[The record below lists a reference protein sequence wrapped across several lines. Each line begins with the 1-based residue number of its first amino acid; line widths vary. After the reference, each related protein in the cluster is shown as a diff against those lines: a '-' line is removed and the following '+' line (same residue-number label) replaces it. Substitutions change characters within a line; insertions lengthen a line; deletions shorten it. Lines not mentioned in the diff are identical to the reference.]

1 MRVLITLTYYRPHY
15 SGLTIYTERMAR
27 ALAARGN
34 QVTVI
39 TSRFDP
45 SLPKHEVKDGVEII
59 RPWVLMHISK
69 GVIMPLILWHALQ
82 QIRSAD
88 IVCLHVPQLDAAP
101 IAVLARL
108 MGKPVVLTYHCDLYL
123 PKGFIHWLANQV
135 SHVANH
141 IAATFANRVVTNTQD
156 YAENSDFLKHYLH
169 KLTVIPPP
177 TELASFTGADVEAFR
192 KKYHIDRQK
201 IVGMVARLATEKGV
215 EYLVYAMPE
224 VEKVVP
230 NARALFVGQ
239 YQDVLG
245 EEQYAARLEPL
256 IRDLGPDHWSFLGIL
271 SPVELAVFYHLCS
284 VIVLPS
290 INRTES
296 FGMVQIEAMSCGK
309 PVIATDMPGV
319 RQPVRTYG
327 MGKIV
332 PPRDSEAL
340 KGALVEVLEHPE
352 RYSGDGKEIARRFSP
367 DAVAGEY
374 EKLFLDLVMNKRSL
388 SPGD

>member
-15 SGLTIYTERMAR
+15 SGLTIYTERLAKT
-27 ALAARGN
+27 LAARGH

-45 SLPKHEVKDGVEII
+45 KLLAHEVKDGVEII
-59 RPWVLMHISK
+59 RPWVLMHVSK
-69 GVIMPLILWHALQ
+69 GVIMPLMPWYAWKN
-82 QIRSAD
+82 IRTAD
-88 IVCLHVPQLDAAP
+88 VVCLQVPQLDAAP

-108 MGKPVVLTYHCDLYL
+108 MGKPVVITYHCDLYL

-135 SHVANH
+135 SHFANH
-141 IAATFANRVVTNTQD
+141 VSAIMANRLVTNTRD
-156 YAENSDFLKHYLH
+156 YAENSSFLKHYLN
-169 KLTVIPPP
+169 KIEVIPPP
-177 TELASFTGADVEAFR
+177 SELAPFTGKDVETFR
-192 KKYHIDRQK
+192 EKFHIDKQK

-224 VEKVVP
+224 VEKVIP

-271 SPVELAVFYHLCS
+271 TPVELAVFYHLCA
-284 VIVLPS
+284 VTVLPS
-290 INRTES
+290 INQTES
-296 FGMVQIEAMSCGK
+296 FGMVQIESMSCGT

-319 RQPVRTYG
+319 RQPVRTFG
-327 MGKIV
+327 MGKII
-332 PPRDSEAL
+332 PPREADSLRDALIEVLQRPEKYRGDSEAII
-340 KGALVEVLEHPE
+340 K
-352 RYSGDGKEIARRFSP
+352 RFSP
-367 DAVAGEY
+367 ETVAAEY
-374 EKLFLDLVMNKRSL
+374 EKLFRQLVMKWNKE
-388 SPGD
+388 G